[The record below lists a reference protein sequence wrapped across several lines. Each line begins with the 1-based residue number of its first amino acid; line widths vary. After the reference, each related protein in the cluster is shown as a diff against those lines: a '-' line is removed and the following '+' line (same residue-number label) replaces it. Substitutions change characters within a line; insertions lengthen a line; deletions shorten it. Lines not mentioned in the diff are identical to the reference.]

1 MLLVAAKWW
10 PAPARLAAALLEQGC
25 AVHALC
31 PPHHPLRYVDG
42 VAALTLQ
49 ALNPRH
55 SLERALQRT
64 RPDFILPCDD
74 RCVLLLHELH
84 RRRPQWRQ
92 LIERSLGD
100 PRAFKV
106 LASRAALLSTARQL
120 GIRVIDACVVESAA
134 QASER
139 HARSGPTPFMKM
151 DGTGGGEGV
160 QMVRSA
166 AEAAAAFRS
175 LRASLGLPTL
185 LKRWLINRDPL
196 ALWSWGRRT
205 EARIILQPHVAGTA
219 ANIMVACWQGEVVG
233 AVMVEVLA
241 SQGPTGAAL
250 VVRLIECEE
259 ARHAAVRLAAHFRLS
274 GFFGLD
280 FIIEPVSGAAHLIEM
295 NPRSTQLGHLKLPR
309 GDLAGAWYA
318 AATARVCRHT
328 GTPIHGDTIAFFPQ
342 ALRWGVDSTTLAN
355 AHHDVPQDQ
364 ERLRDMLEQE
374 PWPERQ
380 WRARAYHLLR
390 TPKLERA
397 AGISAA
403 ATPGE
408 MQEQVEQG

>member
-1 MLLVAAKWW
+1 LVAAKWW
-10 PAPARLAAALLEQGC
+10 PAPARLAAALIEHGC

-42 VAALTLQ
+42 VTPCTLQ
-49 ALNPRH
+49 TVNPRQ
-55 SLERALQRT
+55 SLQRALHRT
-64 RPDFILPCDD
+64 QAEFILPSDD

-84 RRRPQWRQ
+84 RERREWRA
-92 LIERSLGD
+92 LIERSLGE
-100 PRAFKV
+100 PRAFQAQ
-106 LASRAALLSTARQL
+106 ASRAVLLNTAREL
-120 GIRVIDACVVESAA
+120 GIRVIDARVVDSAA
-134 QASER
+134 EASER
-139 HARSGPTPFMKM
+139 YARCGPTPFLKL

-160 QMVRSA
+160 QLVRSA
-166 AEAAAAFRS
+166 AEAAAAYRN

-185 LKRWLINRDPL
+185 LKRWLVNRDPL
-196 ALWSWGRRT
+196 ALWWWSRRS
-205 EARIILQPHVAGTA
+205 EARIILQPHVAGTP

-250 VVRLIECEE
+250 VVRLVECEE
-259 ARHAAVRLAAHFRLS
+259 ARQAAVRLAAHFRLS

-295 NPRSTQLGHLKLPR
+295 NPRSTQLGHLKLPQ
-309 GDLAGAWYA
+309 GDLAGAWFA
-318 AATARVCRHT
+318 AATGRERCRT
-328 GTPIHGDTIAFFPQ
+328 GASIERNTIAFFPQ
-342 ALRWGVDSTTLAN
+342 ALRWGVDTATLAN
-355 AHHDVPQDQ
+355 VYHDVPHRQ

-390 TPKLERA
+390 MPKAQRA
-397 AGISAA
+397 AAMSAA